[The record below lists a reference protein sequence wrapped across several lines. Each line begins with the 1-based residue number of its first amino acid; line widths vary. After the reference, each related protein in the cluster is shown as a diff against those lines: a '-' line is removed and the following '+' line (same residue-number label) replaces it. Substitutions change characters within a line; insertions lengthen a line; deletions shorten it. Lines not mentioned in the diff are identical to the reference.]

1 MNSEMHMHLE
11 VGYIAVLLTYI
22 EKVQWR
28 TTFQLYRDKIIIGTG
43 ISMKNRKIHIS
54 IIGHVKYISN
64 DATTIKAKYCDILI
78 GNFFLKF

>member
-1 MNSEMHMHLE
+1 
-11 VGYIAVLLTYI
+11 AVLLTYI

-28 TTFQLYRDKIIIGTG
+28 ITFQLYRDKIIIGTG
-43 ISMKNRKIHIS
+43 ISMKNRKINIS